1 MRAGT
6 RLDTVR
12 EVDQD
17 LPPLFSRRRSPRF
30 WVRVDAVLA
39 VLFIAGGIAEV
50 ATEHRA
56 SVPGSQWDLLRYV
69 AVLVVFV
76 VLPWRRRYPEAT
88 LAVALAGNVVLSALG
103 FQGPAGLAL
112 MLTTYSVAVTSD
124 RDRSRIALA
133 VVVAG
138 SLLAAVVDPGGPI
151 TGSLISNPLSV
162 LVAWVIGDN
171 VRNRRDYARGQSER
185 AAEREREREE
195 RILRAAA
202 DERLRIAR
210 ELHDVV
216 AHSMSIIAV
225 QSGVGR
231 MVIESQP
238 DEARKALQ
246 VIETTSRQALH
257 EMRLLLGVLRRP
269 DEANSVLGPTPTLS
283 DLDLLLGQVAQSG
296 VVVRLRQEGVP
307 RDLPPGVDLS
317 AYRIIQEA
325 LTNIVRH
332 VGPATAEVTIGY
344 RAGEVDIEVN
354 DDGGHRPANAGV
366 GAGGANTGGQGLVGM
381 RERVALF
388 GGDLTAG
395 AVKGGG
401 FRVVAR
407 LPTAEGAS

>member
-1 MRAGT
+1 LG
-6 RLDTVR
+6 TVR

-17 LPPLFSRRRSPRF
+17 LPPLFSRRRSPQFR
-30 WVRVDAVLA
+30 VRVDVVVA
-39 VLFIAGGIAEV
+39 VLFIAEGFIEV
-50 ATEHRA
+50 ATQRRA
-56 SVPGSQWDLLRYV
+56 AAPGSQWDVVRYPALL
-69 AVLVVFV
+69 AAFAP
-76 VLPWRRRYPEAT
+76 LPWRRRRPEAA
-88 LAVALAGNVVLSALG
+88 LGVVLAGFIVVSALG

-112 MLTTYSVAVTSD
+112 TLATYSVAASPD
-124 RDRSRIALA
+124 RRRSQTALA
-133 VVVAG
+133 VVASG
-138 SLLAAVVDPGGPI
+138 ALLAALVDPVGPL
-151 TGSLISNPLSV
+151 TGSLITNPLSV
-162 LVAWVIGDN
+162 VVAWVIGDN
-171 VRNRRDYARGQSER
+171 VRNRRAYARGQAER
-185 AAEREREREE
+185 AAEREREREA

-238 DEARKALQ
+238 EEARKALQ

-257 EMRLLLGVLRRP
+257 ELRLLLGVLRRP
-269 DEANSVLGPTPTLS
+269 DEAGSALGPAPTLS
-283 DLDLLLGQVAQSG
+283 DLDALLSQASQSG
-296 VVVRLRQEGVP
+296 VVVRLRQEGVS

-332 VGPATAEVTIGY
+332 VGPATADVVIGY
-344 RAGEVDIEVN
+344 RDGEVDIEVS
-354 DDGGHRPANAGV
+354 DDGGRRPAVAGV
-366 GAGGANTGGQGLVGM
+366 GAGSAGGGQGLVGM

-388 GGDLTAG
+388 GGDLDAG

-401 FRVVAR
+401 FRVMAR